1 MTVTPLV
8 PAVIHIQPALPC
20 FHCRAA
26 TATNTATA
34 TPMQTALLRRD
45 NVQYVIAP
53 ICDDCLSRLLEKS
66 NGPDYLAYVESL
78 QERKA

>member
-1 MTVTPLV
+1 MTVIPLV

-20 FHCRAA
+20 FHCAM
-26 TATNTATA
+26 ATNTATA

-53 ICDDCLSRLLEKS
+53 ICENCLSRLLEKS
-66 NGPDYLAYVESL
+66 NEPDYLAYVESL